1 MLFSVIVIEQVS
13 YYAPLLGSNKERTGN
28 TQTLVNSGLYWIE
41 GLSNENSFTSL
52 YYVSKELSISPLLA
66 KCAIVY
72 QKKKKKNKKKKAII
86 NFYWE
91 RDMAGQ
97 SIKIKAYK

>member
-72 QKKKKKNKKKKAII
+72 QKKKKNKKKKAII